1 MQIGVIQTIPCDP
14 DAFEPDTFEPDTFEP
29 GTFGPDR
36 YGAGSSEPSN
46 SEPRSFPPFG
56 ALARLTAGLGR
67 VPPSLLVLLSIVSVQ
82 LGSALATVLFSNL
95 GPAGTALLSA
105 GFSALLLTAASRAAR
120 SGTARD
126 RTAATAPHLD
136 RRMLDHAG
144 LLLLFGVIIAGMLW
158 PFFVALQYI
167 PLGLA
172 STIAFLGPLGLAV
185 ATSRRL
191 IHFLLIGIALFGIV
205 LLMPDIG
212 TDLDPR
218 GIGLAV
224 LSAIAWAGFVP
235 VSKQAGEIFHGVRGL
250 TLGMWAATLLMLP
263 VALAEG
269 SLLQAGP
276 LDLFGALAVALMTTV
291 LPLAMEF
298 QALRHLSARRYGIL
312 VTLEPAISAI
322 IGGIFLSQAI
332 GPRMMIAIACVT
344 VAAMG
349 ITLADRQEEP

>member
-14 DAFEPDTFEPDTFEP
+14 DAFEP

-36 YGAGSSEPSN
+36 YGSGSSEPSN
-46 SEPRSFPPFG
+46 SEPGSFPRFG
-56 ALARLTAGLGR
+56 AQPRLARLAAGLGR
-67 VPPSLLVLLSIVSVQ
+67 VPPSLLILLSIVSVQ

-95 GPAGTALLSA
+95 GPAGTALLST

-120 SGTARD
+120 GGTVQD
-126 RTAATAPHLD
+126 RTVQDRAAMAAPHLVD
-136 RRMLDHAG
+136 RRVRDHAG

-235 VSKQAGEIFHGVRGL
+235 VSKRAGEIFHGVRGL
-250 TLGMWAATLLMLP
+250 TLGLWAATLLMLP
-263 VALAEG
+263 IALAEG
-269 SLLQAGP
+269 SLVQARP
-276 LDLFGALAVALMTTV
+276 LDLLGALAVALMTTV

-349 ITLADRQEEP
+349 ITLADRREKP